1 MRLDTPTG
9 EAGAAAAAAMAWDGP
24 ISRTAEDDEVVVVVV
39 VALDVPPP

>member
-1 MRLDTPTG
+1 MEYMRLDTLMG

-24 ISRTAEDDEVVVVVV
+24 ISKTAEDDEVV